1 MIVRITFILAGVLL
15 MIPTI
20 MMAQKAD
27 TLRQSPSKNHSG
39 YEVSVGTN
47 QVVSTD
53 SLLRWQQ
60 WSGFA
65 EWASRRPDLSAY
77 ELGGYGRSA
86 AVLNGFGMPNADRM
100 RWNGVVM
107 NSPMTGQYH
116 PSTIPIDQ
124 AAVVAQNRYGMSL
137 WYITPLVYNISQPRT
152 VIRYEQ
158 SSFEYRN
165 LDGILAMP
173 VTEQITVQAS
183 YQGQKDNGKYSRSNF
198 EGRRTTGNI
207 RYSGQRGAVTDV
219 FWLYQGAEMEESM
232 GYHFADPSSFSFDRF
247 RAQPRSS
254 NTASM
259 RRFLL
264 AGVRWSPSGSEGQGR
279 DITLYRKLQRNDWR
293 TTDTTG
299 IRSVEWGLSAQ
310 YQIHAMRGVRLQP
323 YADFAFVGKDT
334 GDADLL
340 AGSKLTSAVGARA
353 AIELGHL
360 FEIVANGELNRVLRG
375 NGGFVDAGVN
385 IRLPMQSTLHVGQSV
400 SRNVQPALFDAAQ
413 GFGMIPTDIPT
424 SSDEKVLYAALHRRA
439 GLWRYDVQL
448 KASAGSV
455 VSAMSNDGQIVPLD
469 LGGSVRTSA
478 WVERHGIGSELS
490 VGHQLTSWGDNGPT
504 GGSSVE
510 HRLQAQAFAKGYAFR
525 RAAYFKGGAAFSSAL
540 NEFRGMTYVPQ
551 LDMWLHDATGARV
564 PAYHRLDLELSARVR
579 SMILMV
585 RLENTLDGWTQKGY
599 FQTLPYP
606 MPGRRLRFGL
616 NVHFRD

>member
-1 MIVRITFILAGVLL
+1 MSIHIQIIFAAILILA
-15 MIPTI
+15 PTFVP
-20 MMAQKAD
+20 AQEAD
-27 TLRQSPSKNHSG
+27 TLRQSPSKNQSG
-39 YEVSVGTN
+39 YKVPVGSSH
-47 QVVSTD
+47 VVSTD

-65 EWASRRPDLSAY
+65 EWASRRPDLSVY

-86 AVLNGFGMPNADRM
+86 AILTGFGMPNADRI
-100 RWNGVVM
+100 RWNGVM
-107 NSPMTGQYH
+107 LNSPLSGQFH
-116 PSTIPIDQ
+116 PLNIPIDQ
-124 AAVVAQNRYGMSL
+124 SAVVAQNRYGMSL
-137 WYITPLVYNISQPRT
+137 WYITPLVYAVSQPRT

-173 VTEQITVQAS
+173 VTGQIAVQAS

-207 RYSGQRGAVTDV
+207 RYSGNRGTVTDV
-219 FWLYQGAEMEESM
+219 FWFYQGAELQESL
-232 GYHFADPSSFSFDRF
+232 GFQFTDPSSFSFDRF

-264 AGVRWSPSGSEGQGR
+264 AGVRWSPGSEVHGR
-279 DITLYRKLQRNDWR
+279 DITVYRKLQRNDWR
-293 TTDTTG
+293 TSDTTG
-299 IRSVEWGLSAQ
+299 VRSAEWGLSAQ
-310 YQIHAMRGVRLQP
+310 YEINAARGVRLQP
-323 YADFAFVGKDT
+323 YADIAFVGKEN
-334 GDADLL
+334 GDADIL
-340 AGSKLTSAVGARA
+340 AGSKLAGAAGARA
-353 AIELGHL
+353 AMKLGPHI
-360 FEIVANGELNRVLRG
+360 EIVVNGELNRALQG
-375 NGGFVDAGVN
+375 GGGFIDTGVN
-385 IRLPMQSTLHVGQSV
+385 IRLPMQSTLRVGQSV
-400 SRNVQPALFDAAQ
+400 SRNVRPALLDAAPL
-413 GFGMIPTDIPT
+413 FGMLPTDIPAHAY
-424 SSDEKVLYAALHRRA
+424 EQVFYVAVNRA
-439 GLWRYDVQL
+439 EGLWRYDVQM
-448 KASAGSV
+448 KASTGGV
-455 VSAMSNDGQIVPLD
+455 VSALSNGGQIVPLD
-469 LGGSVRTSA
+469 MGGSVRTSA
-478 WVERHGIGSELS
+478 WVERHGSGSELA
-490 VGHQLTSWGDNGPT
+490 VGHQLIRWGDVGSL
-504 GGSSVE
+504 GGASVE
-510 HRLQAQAFAKGYAFR
+510 QRMLAQAFAKGYAFD
-525 RAAYFKGGAAFSSAL
+525 RAAYFKGGAVFSAAL
-540 NEFRGMTYVPQ
+540 NEFRGMAYVPQ